1 MNIPFVGQ
9 AYKSRSGPWNGQEC
23 VNLFL
28 EAGGPGAKTPAALL
42 GTPGLVEFATLKAGG
57 GEVRGLWP
65 ASNGDL
71 YAVCDDQFS
80 RVSPAGIVTTLGTL
94 ATNTGPVSMGDN
106 GVQVFA
112 VDNPNGYV
120 CPLSNAGA
128 LVQITDEDWPGAAM
142 VDYLD
147 GYAIGITPD
156 SGQFW
161 VTDLYAADS
170 MSSLD
175 FASAEAN
182 PDKLVAVQV
191 DHREVW
197 LFGERTVEVW
207 YNSGDSSFPLSRVG
221 GAFLEIGCA
230 APFSVAKADNTQ
242 FWLSTN
248 GSVVRADGYTPKIV
262 STRAIEAAMA
272 GYERLDDAR
281 AFAFS
286 QEGHT
291 FYVITFPTADV
302 TWVYDA
308 ATDAWHQRRSWGL
321 GRWRANCY
329 ARLGQKHIVGDCS
342 SGRLYLLDPEA
353 YTEAGRPIERVRTT
367 QPIAAEDKRLIHSR
381 LCVDFESGVGLS
393 SGQGEDPQALLSW
406 SDDGGR
412 TWSNEYPASM
422 GRQGEY
428 HTKAEWRRLG
438 QSRARVYRLRITDP
452 VRVAILGAYG
462 DIAQGK
468 P

>member
-1 MNIPFVGQ
+1 MILPFVGP
-9 AYKSRSGPWNGQEC
+9 AYKSRSMPWSAQEC

-28 EAGGPGAKTPAALL
+28 EAGATGSKTSAALL
-42 GTPGLVEFATLKAGG
+42 GTPGMVDFATLKESG

-65 ASNGDL
+65 ASTGDL
-71 YAVCDDQFS
+71 YAVCDNQFS
-80 RVSPAGIVTTLGTL
+80 RVSPAGLVTNLGTL
-94 ATNTGPVSMGDN
+94 DTSTGPVSMGDN
-106 GVQVFA
+106 GVQVFMA
-112 VDNPNGYV
+112 DNPNGYV
-120 CPLSNAGA
+120 YSIASNAFA
-128 LVQITDEDWPGAAM
+128 KVTDVDWPGAAM
-142 VDYLD
+142 VGYLD
-147 GYAIGITPD
+147 GYAIGITPN

-161 VTDLYAADS
+161 VTDLYAAGA

-182 PDKLVAVQV
+182 PDRLVAVQV

-197 LFGERTVEVW
+197 LFGDKTIEVW

-230 APFSVAKADNTQ
+230 AAFSVARADNTQ
-242 FWLSTN
+242 FWLATN
-248 GSVVRADGYTPKIV
+248 GAVVRADGYTPKIV
-262 STRAIEAAMA
+262 STRAIEAAIA
-272 GYERLDDAR
+272 GYSRVDDAR
-281 AFAFS
+281 AFAYS

-291 FYVITFPTADV
+291 FYALTFPTADV

-308 ATDAWHQRRSWGL
+308 ASDAWHQRKSWGM
-321 GRWRANCY
+321 GRWRANCH
-329 ARLGQKHIVGDCS
+329 ARLGNRQIVGDVT
-342 SGRLYLLDPEA
+342 SGRLYMLDPMA
-353 YTEAGRPIERVRTT
+353 CTESGQTIERVRVTA
-367 QPIAAEDKRLIHSR
+367 PIAAEDKRLIHSR
-381 LCVDFESGVGLS
+381 VCIDFETGVGTG
-393 SGQGEDPQALLSW
+393 SGQGLDPQALLSW

-428 HTKAEWRRLG
+428 RTRAEWRRLG
-438 QSRARVYRLRITDP
+438 QSRARAYRLRITDP

-462 DIAQGK
+462 DISQGK

>member
-1 MNIPFVGQ
+1 MNLPFVGQ
-9 AYKSRSGPWNGQEC
+9 AYKSRSGPWNSQEC

-42 GTPGLVEFATLKAGG
+42 GTPGLVEFAVLQPYG
-57 GEVRGLWP
+57 GEVRGLLS

-71 YAVCDDQFS
+71 YAVCDDQLF
-80 RVSPAGIVTTLGTL
+80 RVAADGRAVNLGSIETSS
-94 ATNTGPVSMGDN
+94 GPVAMGDN
-106 GVQVFA
+106 GVQVFII
-112 VDNPNGYV
+112 DNPNGYV
-120 CPLSNAGA
+120 YSMKTGNLEKI
-128 LVQITDEDWPGAAM
+128 VDTDWPGCSMA
-142 VDYLD
+142 DYLD
-147 GYAIGITPD
+147 GYMIGITPR

-161 VTDLYAADS
+161 VTDLYNAGS
-170 MSSLD
+170 MSALD

-182 PDKLVAVQV
+182 PDRLVAIQV

-242 FWLSTN
+242 FWLATN
-248 GSVVRADGYTPKIV
+248 GSVVRADGYTPKII

-272 GYERLDDAR
+272 GYPRLDDAR
-281 AFAFS
+281 AFAYS

-291 FYVITFPTADV
+291 FYALTFPTADV

-308 ATDAWHQRRSWGL
+308 ATDAWHQRKSWGL

-329 ARLGQKHIVGDCS
+329 ARLGQKHIVGDCT
-342 SGRLYLLDPEA
+342 SGRLYLLDPEV
-353 YTEAGRPIERVRTT
+353 YTDAGRPIERVRTT

-393 SGQGEDPQALLSW
+393 SGQGADPQALLSW

-412 TWSNEYPASM
+412 TWSNEYPAAM
-422 GRQGEY
+422 GHQGEY
-428 HTKAEWRRLG
+428 RTKAEWRRLG